1 MSLSVGEMRG
11 YCYLMSTPP
20 PPPPPPPTGFSTI
33 FFKLHRCTEDV
44 HLVWSIVVNLFFS
57 SLFST
62 CELVPYANLGYNV
75 YLFMIVTP
83 PIFWKLRRCFSLNN
97 IYFESTKH
105 VSTIQ

>member
-20 PPPPPPPTGFSTI
+20 PPSGFSTI

-44 HLVWSIVVNLFFS
+44 HLVWSIVVNLFFL

-62 CELVPYANLGYNV
+62 CTLCQSRIQCV
-75 YLFMIVTP
+75 F
-83 PIFWKLRRCFSLNN
+83 
-97 IYFESTKH
+97 IYDRNSSDILETSQMFCIWS
-105 VSTIQ
+105 